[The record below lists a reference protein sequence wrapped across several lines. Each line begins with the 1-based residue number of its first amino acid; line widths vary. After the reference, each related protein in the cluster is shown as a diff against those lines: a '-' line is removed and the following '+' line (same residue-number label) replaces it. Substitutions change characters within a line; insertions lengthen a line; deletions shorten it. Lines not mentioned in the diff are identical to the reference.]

1 MSTSGSMTTLLYTFV
16 ASALFFLRTLQL
28 RGKSEV
34 KRESQI
40 SDQPSN
46 NSDAR
51 VPVWRVTFM
60 ENYVVVRIRPHS
72 QLHLRQ
78 GGGGGVRG
86 KVSLGNTSSSLVQVN
101 SIEDRP
107 TEWNF

>member
-1 MSTSGSMTTLLYTFV
+1 MCWYDLMPLGRTVDVHQWVYDDLALHLRCVCPLLPQDP
-16 ASALFFLRTLQL
+16 AAQ
-28 RGKSEV
+28 GKSEV

-72 QLHLRQ
+72 QLHLR
-78 GGGGGVRG
+78 
-86 KVSLGNTSSSLVQVN
+86 
-101 SIEDRP
+101 
-107 TEWNF
+107 